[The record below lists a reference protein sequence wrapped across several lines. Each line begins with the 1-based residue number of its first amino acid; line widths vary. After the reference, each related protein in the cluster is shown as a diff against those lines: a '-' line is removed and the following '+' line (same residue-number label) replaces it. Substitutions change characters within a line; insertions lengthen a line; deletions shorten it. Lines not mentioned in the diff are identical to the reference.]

1 MKYLQGLFLFFT
13 ISFLSLSIEAQES
26 NPLLNF
32 DCIQNIDCVQ
42 QAIADDMDVNARTRI
57 TNKTPLHFATDQLFG
72 DDDEAV
78 SVIQA
83 LLDAGADVN
92 APNENNWMPLHF
104 ASDFGNANAAQVL
117 INNGANVNTTTTLR
131 HLSFHRGATSL
142 HIALQSSSPGH
153 LDVARIL
160 INNRAD
166 VNATTHDGQT
176 PIMFTI
182 NSFNSMA
189 SFFNCSTSTSN
200 SSLFC
205 RRTIPRYV
213 SILQSLLERGAT
225 PPEVGSKLH
234 TRMTEILN
242 ANDNQ

>member
-57 TNKTPLHFATDQLFG
+57 TDKTPLHFATDQLFG

-104 ASDFGNANAAQVL
+104 ASDFGNSNAAQVL
-117 INNGANVNTTTTLR
+117 INNG
-131 HLSFHRGATSL
+131 
-142 HIALQSSSPGH
+142 
-153 LDVARIL
+153 
-160 INNRAD
+160 AD

-176 PIMFTI
+176 PIMFLI
-182 NSFNSMA
+182 NHFDSMA

-205 RRTIPRYV
+205 RRTIPKYV

-225 PPEVGSKLH
+225 PPEVGTKLH